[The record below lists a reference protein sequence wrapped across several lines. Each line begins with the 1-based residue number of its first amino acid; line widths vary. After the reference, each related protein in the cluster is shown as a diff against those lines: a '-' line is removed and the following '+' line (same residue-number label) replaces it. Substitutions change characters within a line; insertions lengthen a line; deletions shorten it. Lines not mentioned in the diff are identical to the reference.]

1 LLRLLTFGSLS
12 VLGADGPLK
21 GAAAQ
26 PRRLAVLV
34 VVARGGERGATRG
47 KLLSLLWPDAS
58 EEQGR
63 RVMTQALY
71 ALRRDLGGGHDD
83 AIVGTRELRLNRDIV
98 WCDAAEFEAALAE
111 GNAAH
116 ASTLYV
122 GPFLDGFRLPT
133 APEFERWVD
142 DERIAIQHRYHA
154 ALEGLA
160 RAAEARGAFGDAA
173 MWWRRRAADDP
184 LNARVAVAVMRAAAA
199 AGDRGAALRH
209 AQIFEALLAEQ
220 LDVPA
225 DREVIELA
233 DSLRRE
239 ARATAAASAPT
250 QAPAPQPE
258 RPKGIQSI
266 AVLPLAALGPNRAD
280 HDHSHWS
287 DGLAEEM
294 INALLGVSAMRVVAR
309 SASFALGP
317 TPSLASLRQELRV
330 SHAVEGSVRR
340 IDSGVRV
347 TVRLIETG
355 EGHAVWWERFDCS
368 VAESTE
374 MQEHIAQRV
383 AERVRALAGE
393 WGRPSL

>member
-1 LLRLLTFGSLS
+1 M
-12 VLGADGPLK
+12 LGADGPLK
-21 GAAAQ
+21 GSAAQ

-71 ALRRDLGGGHDD
+71 ALRRDLGGGNED

-111 GNAAH
+111 GNAAQ

-142 DERIAIQHRYHA
+142 DERMAIQHRHHA
-154 ALEGLA
+154 ALEALA
-160 RAAEARGAFGDAA
+160 RSAEAHGAFADAA
-173 MWWRRRAADDP
+173 TWWRRRAADDP
-184 LNARVAVAVMRAAAA
+184 LNARVALATMRTLAA

-209 AQIFEALLAEQ
+209 AQIFEALLAEH
-220 LDVPA
+220 LDLPA

-239 ARATAAASAPT
+239 ARGAADVAPPT
-250 QAPAPQPE
+250 PTRSPTPRADL
-258 RPKGIQSI
+258 RTGLQSI
-266 AVLPLAALGPNRAD
+266 AVLPFAALGPNRAD
-280 HDHSHWS
+280 HDHTHWY

-294 INALLGVSAMRVVAR
+294 INALLAVSSMRVVAR
-309 SASFALGP
+309 SASFSLGP

-347 TVRLIETG
+347 TVRLIETSD
-355 EGHAVWWERFDCS
+355 GHAVWWERFDCS
-368 VAESTE
+368 LTESAT

-383 AERVRALAGE
+383 AERVRELT
-393 WGRPSL
+393 S

>member
-1 LLRLLTFGSLS
+1 MLRLLTFGSLS
-12 VLGADGPLK
+12 VHGEDGPLK

-34 VVARGGERGATRG
+34 LVARAGERGATRER
-47 KLLSLLWPDAS
+47 LLALLWPDADDD
-58 EEQGR
+58 QGR

-71 ALRRDLGGGHDD
+71 ALRRDLGSGHDD
-83 AIVGTRELRLNRDIV
+83 AIVGTRELRLNRDII
-98 WCDAAEFEAALAE
+98 WCDAAEFEASLAR
-111 GNAAH
+111 GNAAQ
-116 ASTLYV
+116 ATTLYA

-142 DERIAIQHRYHA
+142 DERTAIQHRHHA

-160 RAAEARGAFGDAA
+160 GADEARGAFGDAA
-173 MWWRRRAADDP
+173 TWWRRRAADDP
-184 LNARVAVAVMRAAAA
+184 LNSRVALKLMRALAA

-209 AQIFEALLAEQ
+209 ARVFEALMAED
-220 LDVPA
+220 LDLPPE
-225 DREVIELA
+225 REVVELA

-239 ARATAAASAPT
+239 AHATPT
-250 QAPAPQPE
+250 DSVRVVSTSRLESVPAGTP
-258 RPKGIQSI
+258 RSI
-266 AVLPLAALGPNRAD
+266 AVLPFAALGPNHAD
-280 HDHSHWS
+280 HDHAHWS

-294 INALLGVSAMRVVAR
+294 INALLGVPAMRVVAR
-309 SASFALGP
+309 GASFALGP

-347 TVRLIETG
+347 TVRLIEAS

-368 VAESTE
+368 FTESMK
-374 MQEHIAQRV
+374 MQEHIAHRV
-383 AERVRALAGE
+383 AERVRDLVAVE
-393 WGRPSL
+393 ES